1 MKRILCFLLS
11 AVCLVALAFGAS
23 GCKKSAGRTC
33 AYEITAEY
41 VPETSTLTA
50 MMKVEYK
57 NTTENEISA
66 LKFNMYPNAYRE
78 SASYKPVS
86 PSIPRR
92 RIMTAKATAAWRS
105 PVLTERKTG
114 R

>member
-1 MKRILCFLLS
+1 
-11 AVCLVALAFGAS
+11 
-23 GCKKSAGRTC
+23 
-33 AYEITAEY
+33 
-41 VPETSTLTA
+41 

-86 PSIPRR
+86 PVYSS
-92 RIMTAKATAAWRS
+92 AAYYDGKS
-105 PVLTERKTG
+105 YGGMEVSSVDGAKTG

>member
-11 AVCLVALAFGAS
+11 AVFLVALAFGAS

-86 PSIPRR
+86 P
-92 RIMTAKATAAWRS
+92 
-105 PVLTERKTG
+105 V
-114 R
+114 